1 MEILK
6 KLGMKYYRIILPVS
20 LVMLLVGLPKG
31 KADAQLAVLSVIKA
45 GVKKVIKAVDLKIQR
60 MQNQTIW
67 LQNAQKV
74 LENQLSKLRL
84 TEIAD
89 WTERQREL
97 YSGYYKELQK
107 VKAVI
112 AYYQR
117 IREITLMQAQI
128 VTEYKQAYGNFRQDE
143 HFTLQEIGYMGKVY
157 SGILEQSVKNLDQ
170 LLLVVNSFRTQM
182 SDAKRLE
189 LIGQAA
195 DRIEENYRDLRRF
208 NASNVMLS
216 YARAKSV
223 EDAKQ
228 IQLLYGIAN

>member
-97 YSGYYKELQK
+97 YSGYYEELQK